1 MDDYWDFD
9 IKMTGAKENTPVDNE
24 HVFDDGYVYDDDY
37 WDFDIEM
44 IGKKRKKRV

>member
-9 IKMTGAKENTPVDNE
+9 IEMTGANENTPVDND